1 MKLPSKQVM
10 INALHRL
17 YRTDPWINEIFSA
30 IGIELDEVEK
40 ELDRI
45 YNDEFFDTLSEKAV
59 LRYEKLLAIT
69 PKFGQTLENR
79 RSIIRAKWIGSGKVT
94 LAMMQEV
101 ANSWKNGAIA
111 LEFIGGRI
119 HVKFISPVGVP
130 ENLADLQE
138 ALENVK
144 PAHLA
149 IYFTFMYLTWGD
161 LLGSTWGEAKQRDW
175 KHVKQEDI

>member
-1 MKLPSKQVM
+1 MKLPHKQAM

-17 YRTDPWINEIFSA
+17 YRNDPWINQIFSA
-30 IGIELDEVEK
+30 IGVELEEVEA

-59 LRYEKLLAIT
+59 QRYERDLAIT

-79 RSIIRAKWIGSGKVT
+79 RAIIRAKWIGAGKVT
-94 LAMMQEV
+94 LAQMQEV

-111 LEFIGGRI
+111 LEFIGGKI

-161 LLGSTWGEAKQRDW
+161 LLGSTWGEAKEKTW
-175 KHVKQEDI
+175 KQIKQEDI